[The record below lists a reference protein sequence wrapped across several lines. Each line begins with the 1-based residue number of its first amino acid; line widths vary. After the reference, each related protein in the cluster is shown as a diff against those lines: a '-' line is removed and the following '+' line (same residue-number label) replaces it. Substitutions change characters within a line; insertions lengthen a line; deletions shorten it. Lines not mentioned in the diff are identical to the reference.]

1 MNSSSLKLETFLNNT
16 NKLLILFAFFILAI
30 ATAPVVKAEKSPQ
43 VHSSIASNMQVPTLN
58 MQAQM
63 VVYKSPT
70 CGCCGDW
77 VDHMN
82 AVGFMTKIQHP
93 QDLNAIKETLGV
105 APVYQACHTATMQDY
120 TFEGHIPADVIQK
133 FLGNK
138 PSNALGLA
146 VPGMPMGSP
155 GMDTNGNFRPYQ
167 VLQLN
172 KDGSSTPYASV
183 SARNTV
189 YLENK

>member
-1 MNSSSLKLETFLNNT
+1 MNSISLKLETFLNNT
-16 NKLLILFAFFILAI
+16 NKLLILLAFFIISI
-30 ATAPVVKAEKSPQ
+30 AVTPVVKAEKSPQ
-43 VHSSIASNMQVPTLN
+43 AHSSIASN

-70 CGCCGDW
+70 CGCCGGW

-82 AVGFMTKIQHP
+82 AAGFMTTIQHP
-93 QDLNAIKETLGV
+93 TDLNAIKETLGV
-105 APVYQACHTATMQDY
+105 APVYQACHTATMQGY
-120 TFEGHIPADVIQK
+120 TFEGHIPADVIQT
-133 FLGNK
+133 FINNK
-138 PSNALGLA
+138 PSDVLGLA

-155 GMDTNGNFRPYQ
+155 GMDTNGSFRPYQ

-172 KDGSSTPYASV
+172 KDGSSTPYATV
-183 SARNTV
+183 SARNTI